1 MFNKII
7 GVVNSP
13 QFVIDS
19 CDLALAFGEFEDFTS
34 QCLQSSMEDI
44 FNFHI
49 DMMMGEITP
58 IPL

>member
-13 QFVIDS
+13 QFVIDAV
-19 CDLALAFGEFEDFTS
+19 DLALAFGEFEDF
-34 QCLQSSMEDI
+34 SSNAFQLCMEDI

-49 DMMMGEITP
+49 DMLMGVTS
-58 IPL
+58 PL

>member
-1 MFNKII
+1 MFNYIL

-19 CDLALAFGEFEDFTS
+19 CDLALTFGEFEDFS
-34 QCLQSSMEDI
+34 SNVLQLCMEDI

-49 DMMMGEITP
+49 DMLMGITS
-58 IPL
+58 PL